1 MISCTVIFIFAPEQI
16 PIKLEDDI
24 EMQMM
29 SPEDQI
35 TFLEKCMGEVQ
46 KHLPDTLIEYTGIVW
61 SNTIAT
67 DYSYTYSPPCSLFFK
82 FEKINR

>member
-1 MISCTVIFIFAPEQI
+1 MISCTVIFVFAPEQI

-46 KHLPDTLIEYTGIVW
+46 THLPDTLIEYTGMIK
-61 SNTIAT
+61 
-67 DYSYTYSPPCSLFFK
+67 TYGSTLMLFIYRVSIF
-82 FEKINR
+82 IY